1 MTSLSQATT
10 SWELASPSWGLLGH
24 VSHHARWPA
33 SLMPKGSWD
42 ACTSQGIATFLCA
55 ASRHSCTPDEPEQP
69 HNHDPTA
76 EQAGLGKEAHTARQ
90 NVAKRVIEETAH
102 IARQPHQAH
111 DEPQAHDKR
120 LKLGEE
126 SIKRNAERPRK
137 AGPRTQQHH
146 PADPDRHRPFH
157 P

>member
-55 ASRHSCTPDEPEQP
+55 ASRHSCASYKSQQP
-69 HNHDPTA
+69 HQHHPA
-76 EQAGLGKEAHTARQ
+76 LGEARLTKKSHTAGQ
-90 NVAKRVIEETAH
+90 DIAKRVIHEAAH
-102 IARQPHQAH
+102 IADQAH
-111 DEPQAHDKR
+111 Q
-120 LKLGEE
+120 
-126 SIKRNAERPRK
+126 
-137 AGPRTQQHH
+137 
-146 PADPDRHRPFH
+146 
-157 P
+157 

>member
-55 ASRHSCTPDEPEQP
+55 ASRHSGPADEAHKPQQHRPPAEQP
-69 HNHDPTA
+69 GPGEKPDTPRQDMA
-76 EQAGLGKEAHTARQ
+76 EGIVELCP
-90 NVAKRVIEETAH
+90 H
-102 IARQPHQAH
+102 IARESHEPHHQP
-111 DEPQAHDKR
+111 EP
-120 LKLGEE
+120 
-126 SIKRNAERPRK
+126 NN
-137 AGPRTQQHH
+137 
-146 PADPDRHRPFH
+146 
-157 P
+157 

>member
-55 ASRHSCTPDEPEQP
+55 ASRHSGTSHKPHCGQDDRPTSQQP
-69 HNHDPTA
+69 P
-76 EQAGLGKEAHTARQ
+76 
-90 NVAKRVIEETAH
+90 AKGTEL
-102 IARQPHQAH
+102 P
-111 DEPQAHDKR
+111 PFPR
-120 LKLGEE
+120 LRTVRE
-126 SIKRNAERPRK
+126 SFPSYSSSME
-137 AGPRTQQHH
+137 
-146 PADPDRHRPFH
+146 
-157 P
+157 